1 MKNIK
6 FLDLEKQRI
15 KIENNL
21 NERLT
26 KVLNEARYIMGPE
39 VLELE
44 EKLENFSM
52 VKHASTCAS
61 GTDALILAMLAL
73 NVGPGDLV
81 FCPSFTFPATAEAIA
96 ITGANPIFVDVG
108 KTTFNICYK
117 DLEKKIEFSIQQG
130 AKPKAII
137 AVDLYGLPA
146 NYDRLMQIGTKY
158 NLKVISDAAQ
168 SFGGIYNQKKV
179 GSLADVTCTSFFPA
193 KPLGCYGDGGAVLTN
208 CELVKKKV
216 DSLRSHGKG
225 KAKYEIVD
233 IGLNSRLDTVQ
244 AAILLS
250 KFEVF
255 ETETASRNR
264 IAEVYSSQISD
275 FYKKPVIPKNSSSA
289 WAQYTLRSSNRDNII
304 DFLKEF
310 NIPTMIYYPVP
321 MHKQPAYQ
329 KYLLKNSKFPNSEQL
344 SSEVFSI
351 PVHAYLSEL
360 EIEFIIE
367 KLNKASELI

>member
-168 SFGGIYNQKKV
+168 SYGGIYNQKKV

-225 KAKYEIVD
+225 K
-233 IGLNSRLDTVQ
+233 LNM
-244 AAILLS
+244 
-250 KFEVF
+250 K
-255 ETETASRNR
+255 
-264 IAEVYSSQISD
+264 
-275 FYKKPVIPKNSSSA
+275 
-289 WAQYTLRSSNRDNII
+289 
-304 DFLKEF
+304 
-310 NIPTMIYYPVP
+310 
-321 MHKQPAYQ
+321 
-329 KYLLKNSKFPNSEQL
+329 
-344 SSEVFSI
+344 
-351 PVHAYLSEL
+351 
-360 EIEFIIE
+360 
-367 KLNKASELI
+367 

>member
-108 KTTFNICYK
+108 KLLLIF
-117 DLEKKIEFSIQQG
+117 
-130 AKPKAII
+130 AI
-137 AVDLYGLPA
+137 
-146 NYDRLMQIGTKY
+146 
-158 NLKVISDAAQ
+158 
-168 SFGGIYNQKKV
+168 
-179 GSLADVTCTSFFPA
+179 
-193 KPLGCYGDGGAVLTN
+193 
-208 CELVKKKV
+208 
-216 DSLRSHGKG
+216 
-225 KAKYEIVD
+225 
-233 IGLNSRLDTVQ
+233 
-244 AAILLS
+244 
-250 KFEVF
+250 
-255 ETETASRNR
+255 R
-264 IAEVYSSQISD
+264 I
-275 FYKKPVIPKNSSSA
+275 
-289 WAQYTLRSSNRDNII
+289 
-304 DFLKEF
+304 
-310 NIPTMIYYPVP
+310 
-321 MHKQPAYQ
+321 
-329 KYLLKNSKFPNSEQL
+329 
-344 SSEVFSI
+344 
-351 PVHAYLSEL
+351 
-360 EIEFIIE
+360 
-367 KLNKASELI
+367 